1 MKLIYRGV
9 TYDYTPDRANTQATA
24 EVPAPEAHRAYN
36 LRYRGANYALDLGE
50 TAKRSIFHPIA
61 RLMYR
66 GAAYSLNG

>member
-9 TYDYTPDRANTQATA
+9 TYDYTPDRAQTQAAA
-24 EVPAPEAHRAYN
+24 ETVAHEAHRTYN
-36 LRYRGANYALDLGE
+36 LRYRGATYALNPEE
-50 TAKRSIFHPIA
+50 TTRQSIFHPIA